1 MINES
6 WDDFLNEQFNQDYFK
21 KLSSFLTQEYL
32 HKTIYPPKVEVF
44 SSFYFTDL
52 DKVKVVILGQDPY
65 HQENQACGLA
75 FAVKPNVALPP
86 SLINIYKEIEDDL
99 NVKMSNNGYLV
110 KWAKQ
115 GVMLLNAVL
124 TVEQSRANSHRGKGW
139 EIFTDNVIAHLNK
152 QDQPIVFLL
161 WGNNAKEKIRLLDN
175 PKHLVLTS
183 VHPSPLSA
191 HRGFLGCKHF
201 SKTNEFLVKNGVE
214 PIDWKM

>member
-1 MINES
+1 MINKS
-6 WDDFLNEQFNQDYFK
+6 WDNFLNEQFNQDYFK

-191 HRGFLGCKHF
+191 HRGFWVVNIFQKLMSF
-201 SKTNEFLVKNGVE
+201 
-214 PIDWKM
+214 

>member
-191 HRGFLGCKHF
+191 HRGFWVVNIFQKLMSF
-201 SKTNEFLVKNGVE
+201 
-214 PIDWKM
+214 

>member
-1 MINES
+1 MINKS

-191 HRGFLGCKHF
+191 HRGFWVVNIFQKLMSF
-201 SKTNEFLVKNGVE
+201 S
-214 PIDWKM
+214 

>member
-214 PIDWKM
+214 PIDRKM

>member
-201 SKTNEFLVKNGVE
+201 
-214 PIDWKM
+214 